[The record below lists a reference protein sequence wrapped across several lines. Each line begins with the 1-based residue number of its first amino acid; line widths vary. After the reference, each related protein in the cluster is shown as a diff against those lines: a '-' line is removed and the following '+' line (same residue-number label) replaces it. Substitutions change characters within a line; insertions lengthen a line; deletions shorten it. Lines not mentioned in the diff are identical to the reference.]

1 MELQENYAAF
11 QALDAEIIAIAQEE
25 KDASTL
31 VRAERFVKNEFPMVA
46 DPDEAS
52 LESIRR
58 FGVTLVDKEGMV
70 RTLVPGTLAA
80 RPRLDMIV
88 SELAAIEGVPVPE
101 ITFGGIRT
109 GQSDDS
115 ENGPAVVT
123 ENNVLDVRW
132 MWSHDYALAGEELKL
147 ALVPNIADGYHVY
160 GRHEEQMFPF
170 KLELEIPEGLSLTS
184 PIGYPKPH
192 TWKDP
197 GLGTDV
203 QVYEGDIPM
212 GTLRFMAADNLQ
224 PGKITVKAKLHFQ
237 ACTDSF
243 CLAPAVKEMS
253 LDIQVAEKGTRR
265 TGVVSWQTW

>member
-1 MELQENYAAF
+1 
-11 QALDAEIIAIAQEE
+11 
-25 KDASTL
+25 
-31 VRAERFVKNEFPMVA
+31 MVA
-46 DPDEAS
+46 DPKEAS

-58 FGVTLVDKEGMV
+58 FGVTLVDKEGV
-70 RTLVPGTLAA
+70 IRTLVPGTLSA
-80 RPRLDMIV
+80 RPRLDMIIT
-88 SELAAIEGVPVPE
+88 ELAAIENKPVPE

-109 GQSDDS
+109 GRNASDGND
-115 ENGPAVVT
+115 VVT
-123 ENNVLDVRW
+123 EDDVLDVRW

-160 GRHEEQMFPF
+160 GRYEKQMFPF
-170 KLELEIPEGLSLTS
+170 KLELELPEGLSLTS

-192 TWKDP
+192 TWQDP
-197 GLGTDV
+197 GLGTEV

-224 PGKITVKAKLHFQ
+224 PGKITVKAVLHFQ

-243 CLAPAVKEMS
+243 CLAPAVKEMT

-265 TGVVSWQTW
+265 RGVVSWQTW

>member
-31 VRAERFVKNEFPMVA
+31 FRAERFVENEFPMVA
-46 DPDEAS
+46 DPKEAS

-58 FGVTLVDKEGMV
+58 FGVTLVDKEGV
-70 RTLVPGTLAA
+70 IRTLVPGTLSA
-80 RPRLDMIV
+80 RPRLDMIIT
-88 SELAAIEGVPVPE
+88 ELAAIENKPVPE

-109 GQSDDS
+109 GLNASD
-115 ENGPAVVT
+115 GVVVD
-123 ENNVLDVRW
+123 ENVLDVRW

-160 GRHEEQMFPF
+160 GRYEKQMFPF
-170 KLELEIPEGLSLTS
+170 KLELELPEGLSLTS

-192 TWKDP
+192 TWQDP
-197 GLGTDV
+197 GLGTEV

-212 GTLRFMAADNLQ
+212 GTLRFMAADDLQ
-224 PGKITVKAKLHFQ
+224 PGKITVKARLHFQ

-243 CLAPAVKEMS
+243 CLAPAVKEMT
-253 LDIQVAEKGTRR
+253 LDIEVAEKGTRR
-265 TGVVSWQTW
+265 RGVVSWQTW